1 MTDKR
6 LKKELL
12 AQGASKNEAENLTR
26 LAEQLSVVKPRG
38 LSAHAK
44 QRILDQLEIDPPKE
58 RRPIFRWAALG
69 GSLTGAMALI
79 ALLILPGMLQ
89 PKTAPTNENDVRS
102 LIQPVEDELKQL
114 DMEIEQ
120 LQQQPTVTEVELKEA
135 EEKYERTLRE
145 LKNKHQNRKEFK
157 NYDWNKWR
165 RDFPTQYNDK
175 SPDKNNREE
184 VTRKR
189 QNTNSENNYR
199 QN

>member
-38 LSAHAK
+38 LSARAK
-44 QRILDQLEIDPPKE
+44 QRILDQLKIDTPKE
-58 RRPIFRWAALG
+58 RHPIFRWTALG
-69 GSLTGAMALI
+69 GSLAGAMTLI

>member
-12 AQGASKNEAENLTR
+12 AQGASKNEVENLTR
-26 LAEQLSVVKPRG
+26 LAEQLSAVKPRG

-44 QRILDQLEIDPPKE
+44 QRILDQLKIDPPKE

-120 LQQQPTVTEVELKEA
+120 LQQQPTVTEAELKEA
-135 EEKYERTLRE
+135 EEKYERTLRD

>member
-12 AQGASKNEAENLTR
+12 AQGASKNEVENLTR
-26 LAEQLSVVKPRG
+26 LAEQLSAVKPRG

-44 QRILDQLEIDPPKE
+44 QRILDQLKIDPPKE

-120 LQQQPTVTEVELKEA
+120 LQQQPTVTEAELKEA
-135 EEKYERTLRE
+135 EEKYERTLRD

-189 QNTNSENNYR
+189 QNTNSENN
-199 QN
+199 